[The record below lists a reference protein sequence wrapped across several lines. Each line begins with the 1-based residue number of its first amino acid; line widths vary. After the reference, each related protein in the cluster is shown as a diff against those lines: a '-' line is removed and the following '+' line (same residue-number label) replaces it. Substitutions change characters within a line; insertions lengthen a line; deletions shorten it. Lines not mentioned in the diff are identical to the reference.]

1 MADVKYSKKHEWV
14 LVEGDIGTVGITKY
28 ATEQL
33 GDIVFAEIPDL
44 GKNITSGSEAAVVES
59 VKAASDVYTPV
70 SGEVTE
76 GNAAI
81 VTDPS
86 LINKDPEGQGWFFKV
101 KLSNPSELSSLMN
114 KADYDKYVTENPS

>member
-1 MADVKYSKKHEWV
+1 MPDIKYSKKHEWV
-14 LVEGDIGTVGITKY
+14 LVEGNIGTVGITKY
-28 ATEQL
+28 AAEQL

-44 GKNITSGSEAAVVES
+44 GKSITSGSEAAVVES

-101 KLSNPSELSSLMN
+101 KLSNPSELSLLMN
-114 KADYDKYVTENPS
+114 KADYDKYVVENQS

>member
-1 MADVKYSKKHEWV
+1 MPDIKYSKKHEWV
-14 LVEGDIGTVGITKY
+14 LVEGNIGTVGITKY
-28 ATEQL
+28 AAEQL

-44 GKNITSGSEAAVVES
+44 GKSITSGSEAAVVES

-101 KLSNPSELSSLMN
+101 KLSNPSELSLLMN
-114 KADYDKYVTENPS
+114 KADYDKYVVENPS

>member
-101 KLSNPSELSSLMN
+101 KLSNPSELSLLMN
-114 KADYDKYVTENPS
+114 KADYDKYVVENPS